1 MSALL
6 RKQRLKPQVP
16 SFFFG
21 LPPTVLDTTWS
32 IKDKICGSI
41 CEASK
46 RGPVDKP
53 NPDPNGC
60 KDDKGREALK
70 EFIVARCDAP

>member
-1 MSALL
+1 MEHRGISFSVVEMSFPRGWKWTVGKA
-6 RKQRLKPQVP
+6 KTVTVGVCATRL
-16 SFFFG
+16 
-21 LPPTVLDTTWS
+21 
-32 IKDKICGSI
+32 
-41 CEASK
+41 
-46 RGPVDKP
+46 GPVDKP

>member
-1 MSALL
+1 
-6 RKQRLKPQVP
+6 
-16 SFFFG
+16 
-21 LPPTVLDTTWS
+21 VLERVDN
-32 IKDKICGSI
+32 DKIPDAIARLNYVVFGKSSDFSTSI
-41 CEASK
+41 EAL
-46 RGPVDKP
+46 GPVDKP